1 MIPRNI
7 KSEQILKAVAEIDQY
22 GVPPKRCSVYYD
34 LVIKQNSYP
43 PKYVISIANKYVNGS
58 ELLPNSFDAVEA
70 KVYLSRLKFQVNDR
84 RGVGK
89 TTIADEDDESA
100 YPEGRVQYRMHREF
114 ERNSKIVKSKKEV
127 RGIPVVTAREAVE
140 LMSHC

>member
-22 GVPPKRCSVYYD
+22 GVPPNRGSVHYD

-43 PKYVISIANKYVNGS
+43 PKYVISIANKYANGS
-58 ELLPNSFDAVEA
+58 ELLPNSFNAVEA

-84 RGVGK
+84 RRVGK
-89 TTIADEDDESA
+89 TTIADEDD
-100 YPEGRVQYRMHREF
+100 
-114 ERNSKIVKSKKEV
+114 
-127 RGIPVVTAREAVE
+127 
-140 LMSHC
+140 

>member
-7 KSEQILKAVAEIDQY
+7 KSKLILTEIDQY
-22 GVPPKRCSVYYD
+22 GVSPNRYSVHYE

-43 PKYVISIANKYVNGS
+43 PKYVNSIADKYANGS
-58 ELLPNSFDAVEA
+58 ELLPNSFNAVEA

-89 TTIADEDDESA
+89 IKIADEDDESA
-100 YPEGRVQYRMHREF
+100 YPEGHVQ
-114 ERNSKIVKSKKEV
+114 
-127 RGIPVVTAREAVE
+127 
-140 LMSHC
+140 